1 MNKISRITLF
11 GFFIAGL
18 CAVSALVG
26 FAYGTYIQF
35 DHIVFGNQVA
45 LRKDLRIARGCAG
58 PEANLERIAAK
69 KELIVRSST
78 YSAEYKLLHES
89 FPKKAVGIALSAWM
103 LRHTVPDGAL
113 TPPHKFQDAIDAE
126 KRNLGHPQN

>member
-1 MNKISRITLF
+1 MTLI

-18 CAVSALVG
+18 CAVSALFG

-35 DHIVFGNQVA
+35 NQIVFGNQVA

-69 KELIVRSST
+69 NELTVRTSA

-89 FPKKAVGIALSAWM
+89 FPRKAVGIALSAWM
-103 LRHTVPDGAL
+103 LRHSIPDGAL
-113 TPPHKFQDAIDAE
+113 TPPHEFHDAIEGESRD
-126 KRNLGHPQN
+126 